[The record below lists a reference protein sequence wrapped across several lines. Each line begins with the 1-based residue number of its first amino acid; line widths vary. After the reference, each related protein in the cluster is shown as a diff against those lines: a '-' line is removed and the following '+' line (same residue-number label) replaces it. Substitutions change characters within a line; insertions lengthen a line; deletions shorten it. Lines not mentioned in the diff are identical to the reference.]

1 MKSLKMQGFKQK
13 EKQNKRFSDD
23 QSTKASTRIKKVR
36 CYKFIRQTS
45 PSDIFSRH
53 YFVAQEESIK
63 ANGNLREQ
71 IQLKKPMDFVEL
83 VLIRKRKVEKN
94 MINIHKSSS
103 CCGRRPF
110 LKGSQCLWNFF
121 HLLTEFCFLIVV
133 LQSLAKVQFFCAILQ
148 LKLCLSSLLCFRQE
162 NSTTPE
168 SK

>member
-53 YFVAQEESIK
+53 YFVAQEESISK
-63 ANGNLREQ
+63 WQSQRANLA
-71 IQLKKPMDFVEL
+71 KKSMDFVEL

-148 LKLCLSSLLCFRQE
+148 LKLCLSSSLCFH
-162 NSTTPE
+162 
-168 SK
+168 